1 MNNVP
6 IILLSAG
13 ASRRMGTPKQL
24 LAWNGITLIEH
35 QIQTLLKT
43 GQKVYVVLGAN
54 ASEILPFVRPHNVNS
69 IIFEKWNSG
78 MGNTIAFSIAYLQKN
93 KDILDGVLIALVD
106 QPLISVSHYNSL
118 LKKFKP
124 NLEQIVVSVSD
135 KGWEGVPAIF
145 HKSHFQE
152 LKNLKGE
159 KGAKNIIKSLDKTVV
174 KVKASNLLTDIDTPK
189 VYQELSKQSNHQF

>member
-6 IILLSAG
+6 ILLLAAG

-54 ASEILPFVRPHNVNS
+54 ASEILPFVRPYNVNS

-78 MGNTIAFSIAYLQKN
+78 MGNTIAFSIDYLQKN
-93 KDILDGVLIALVD
+93 KNILDGVLIALVD

-159 KGAKNIIKSLDKTVV
+159 KGAKNIIKSLDKT
-174 KVKASNLLTDIDTPK
+174 KIC
-189 VYQELSKQSNHQF
+189 

>member
-6 IILLSAG
+6 IILLAAG

-54 ASEILPFVRPHNVNS
+54 ASEILPFIKSYNVTT
-69 IIFEKWNSG
+69 IIYKKWNSG
-78 MGNTIAFSIAYLQKN
+78 MGNSIAFSITYLQKN
-93 KDILDGVLIALVD
+93 NNFLQGVLITLVD

-118 LKKFKP
+118 LKKFDP

-145 HKSHFQE
+145 HKNHFHE
-152 LKNLKGE
+152 LKKLKGE

-174 KVKASNLLTDIDTPK
+174 KATASNLLTDIDTPK
-189 VYQELSKQSNHQF
+189 VYHELSKQINHQF

>member
-6 IILLSAG
+6 ILLLAAG

-54 ASEILPFVRPHNVNS
+54 VSEILPFIKSYNVTP
-69 IIFEKWNSG
+69 IIFKKWNSG
-78 MGNTIAFSIAYLQKN
+78 MGNSIAFSIAYLQKN
-93 KDILDGVLIALVD
+93 NNFLQGVLITLVD

-118 LKKFKP
+118 LKKFNP
-124 NLEQIVVSVSD
+124 NLEQIVFSVSD

-159 KGAKNIIKSLDKTVV
+159 KGGKNIIKSLDKTVV
-174 KVKASNLLTDIDTPK
+174 KVTTSNLLTDIDTPK
-189 VYQELSKQSNHQF
+189 AYKELLKHTNHRF

>member
-1 MNNVP
+1 
-6 IILLSAG
+6 
-13 ASRRMGTPKQL
+13 MG
-24 LAWNGITLIEH
+24 
-35 QIQTLLKT
+35 
-43 GQKVYVVLGAN
+43 
-54 ASEILPFVRPHNVNS
+54 SS
-69 IIFEKWNSG
+69 
-78 MGNTIAFSIAYLQKN
+78 IAFSITYLQKKYN
-93 KDILDGVLIALVD
+93 FLQGVLITLVD

-118 LKKFKP
+118 LKKFDP

-189 VYQELSKQSNHQF
+189 AYKELCKHLNHRF